1 MSKWMTRVEGYYNQ
15 LARALSALGP
25 VVLLLFRVWVALAFW
40 RAGVVKL
47 DDPAGTS
54 YLFNY
59 EYHVPLISGDFAA
72 FLGTWIEL
80 ITPWLLLLGLGGR
93 LTAGFLFVYNIIAVI
108 SYPDLWPHGFWVG
121 LIGSDFNDHKV
132 WAMLLLAVVAWG
144 PGALSIDRLLGR
156 FWPGAGRLR
165 KAEPLLASVK

>member
-1 MSKWMTRVEGYYNQ
+1 MSKWMSRIEGYYGQ
-15 LARALSALGP
+15 LARGFSGLGP

-40 RAGVVKL
+40 RAGVVKF
-47 DDPAGTS
+47 DDPTGTS

-59 EYHVPLISGDFAA
+59 EYHVPLMSGDLAA

-80 ITPWLLLLGLGGR
+80 ITPWFLLLGLGGR
-93 LTAGFLFVYNIIAVI
+93 LTAAFLFVYNIVAVV

-132 WAMLLLAVVAWG
+132 WAMMLLAVVAWG
-144 PGALSIDRLLGR
+144 PGALSIDRLLAR
-156 FWPGAGRLR
+156 WWPAAGARN
-165 KAEPLLASVK
+165 PLLTVAE